1 MKIGLP
7 AEWFSSRQC
16 LSLSMAKIERFED
29 IRAWQEARKLVKM
42 VYIASSE
49 GMMAR
54 DFDFRSQIRRAS
66 ISCMNNIAEGFG
78 RFSNKEFIR
87 FLEISSAS
95 ANEVKSLGYA
105 AIDLTYWSEIKAQE
119 VMGKAEHVKSLDL
132 KFIKYLKEIPKA
144 GPA

>member
-1 MKIGLP
+1 
-7 AEWFSSRQC
+7 
-16 LSLSMAKIERFED
+16 MAKIERFED
-29 IRAWQEARKLVKM
+29 IRAWQEARGLVKI

-78 RFSNKEFIR
+78 RFSNREFIR

-105 AIDLTYWSEIKAQE
+105 ATDLNYWSEPTALE
-119 VMGKAEHVKSLDL
+119 VMAKAEYVKSLDL
-132 KFIKYLKEIPKA
+132 KFIKYLREISKTR
-144 GPA
+144 PA